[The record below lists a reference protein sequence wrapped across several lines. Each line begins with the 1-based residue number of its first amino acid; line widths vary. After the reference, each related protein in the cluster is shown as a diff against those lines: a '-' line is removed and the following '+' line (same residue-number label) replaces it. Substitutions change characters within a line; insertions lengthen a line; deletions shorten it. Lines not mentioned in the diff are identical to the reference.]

1 MMRKLLLCIL
11 ASILMF
17 TNSPQES
24 YDFIITNGDIYDGT
38 TNEPQINDLGII
50 GDKIV
55 KIDPHHDKKIY
66 SEN

>member
-1 MMRKLLLCIL
+1 MRKLLLCIL

>member
-24 YDFIITNGDIYDGT
+24 YDLIITNGDIYDGT